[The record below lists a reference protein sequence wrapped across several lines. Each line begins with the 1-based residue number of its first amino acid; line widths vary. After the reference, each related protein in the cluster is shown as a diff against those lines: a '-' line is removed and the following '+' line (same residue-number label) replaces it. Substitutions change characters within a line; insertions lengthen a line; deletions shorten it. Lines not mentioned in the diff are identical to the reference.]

1 MARTNLRAVVDQGGQ
16 AIQGGVE
23 LRRFDRAARTAAEP
37 PTAGRPSSPPRR
49 QSPSSAEIRAAGEQH
64 RILRCRARGRTR
76 EPPPSSGYL
85 RSVEERPGSG
95 PEPVHVWVKPV
106 DGDQRSA
113 AHTLLLGLAA
123 TLGGGE
129 PVLRHDETGRPHV
142 DPLWVSVS
150 HGHDLVA
157 VAVGAVGPVGVDL
170 ENRRSFEVA
179 GLAERWFDPA
189 ELAWMAAQP
198 DEVEAFL
205 RLWTAKEAVGKALGR
220 GLRGSGLRRLMPLP
234 PAPLAPAGP
243 LPPPD
248 LHPQEPLDPP
258 PPDARPL
265 TGGPLTGGPLIGGP
279 LTGDLVPSEPTLALL
294 HLPLRANAVLAVAV
308 PAVTPSVEVC
318 EHHGAALR
326 STVTSRTSFPVVVRG
341 N

>member
-1 MARTNLRAVVDQGGQ
+1 
-16 AIQGGVE
+16 
-23 LRRFDRAARTAAEP
+23 
-37 PTAGRPSSPPRR
+37 
-49 QSPSSAEIRAAGEQH
+49 
-64 RILRCRARGRTR
+64 
-76 EPPPSSGYL
+76 
-85 RSVEERPGSG
+85 VEERPGSG

-113 AHTLLLGLAA
+113 AHALLLALAA
-123 TLGGGE
+123 TLVGAE
-129 PVLRHDETGRPHV
+129 PVLRHDEAGRPHV
-142 DPLWVSVS
+142 DGLWVSVS

-157 VAVGAVGPVGVDL
+157 VAASAAGPVGVDV

-179 GLAERWFDPA
+179 SLAKRWFDPA

-234 PAPLAPAGP
+234 PAPLAPPGP
-243 LPPPD
+243 LPPPEP
-248 LHPQEPLDPP
+248 LPPREPLDSP
-258 PPDARPL
+258 PPD
-265 TGGPLTGGPLIGGP
+265 TGPLTGDSLTGST

-294 HLPLRANAVLAVAV
+294 HLSLRANAVLAVAV
-308 PAVTPSVEVC
+308 PAGVRSVEVC

>member
-1 MARTNLRAVVDQGGQ
+1 M
-16 AIQGGVE
+16 
-23 LRRFDRAARTAAEP
+23 
-37 PTAGRPSSPPRR
+37 
-49 QSPSSAEIRAAGEQH
+49 
-64 RILRCRARGRTR
+64 
-76 EPPPSSGYL
+76 
-85 RSVEERPGSG
+85 EERPGSG

-113 AHTLLLGLAA
+113 AHALLLALAA
-123 TLGGGE
+123 TLVGGE
-129 PVLRHDETGRPHV
+129 PVLRHDEAGRPQV
-142 DPLWVSVS
+142 DGLWVSVS

-157 VAVGAVGPVGVDL
+157 VAASAAGPVGVDV

-179 GLAERWFDPA
+179 GLARRWFDPA

-234 PAPLAPAGP
+234 PEPLAPAGP
-243 LPPPD
+243 VPPPESV
-248 LHPQEPLDPP
+248 HSPEPLDSP
-258 PPDARPL
+258 PPDAGTL
-265 TGGPLTGGPLIGGP
+265 TGGSLTGG
-279 LTGDLVPSEPTLALL
+279 LVPSEPTLALL
-294 HLPLRANAVLAVAV
+294 YPTLHADAVLAVAV
-308 PAVTPSVEVC
+308 PAGVRSVEVC